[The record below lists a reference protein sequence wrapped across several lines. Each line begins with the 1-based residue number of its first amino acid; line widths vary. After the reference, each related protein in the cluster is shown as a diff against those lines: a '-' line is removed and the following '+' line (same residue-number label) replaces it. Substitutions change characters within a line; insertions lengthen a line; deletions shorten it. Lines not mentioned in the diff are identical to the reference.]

1 MRIITPS
8 DFTTTRWKNGGG
20 ITHEIARVDRNGS
33 LLWRLSLAEVSSDG
47 PFSAFEGLARI
58 LTVVEGP
65 GMNLHG
71 PDAVIRARPNAPV
84 AFSGSL
90 PIHGELLD
98 GPVKNLNLIYD
109 PARIEASVTRL
120 TGPIKLAPNA
130 DLTALYVTAGSVSFD
145 GTAASKGDLAL
156 GQPGEL
162 DLPANCAA
170 LNCTLHDRG

>member
-20 ITHEIARVDRNGS
+20 ITHEIARADCDGF

-47 PFSAFEGLARI
+47 PFSTFKGLARI

-71 PDAVIRARPNAPV
+71 PDAIRHARPDAPL
-84 AFSGSL
+84 AFSGGL
-90 PIHGELLD
+90 PVHGELFD
-98 GPVKNLNLIYD
+98 GPVKNLNLLYD
-109 PARIEASVTRL
+109 PVRIKASVTCVTR
-120 TGPIKLAPNA
+120 PIKLAPKS
-130 DLTALYVTAGSVSFD
+130 DLTALYVTAGSVSFNE
-145 GTAASKGDLAL
+145 TAVSKGHVAL
-156 GQPGEL
+156 FHSDEL

-170 LNCTLHDRG
+170 LNCTLQDRG